1 MTDYKGIQG
10 YTVQKFTTD
19 PTASSDTEGQ
29 LFYNSTTGKFKIT
42 VSGAGAWATV
52 ASLTTPKSQA
62 AGFGIATSA
71 VAAGG
76 ATPGIVGTSETYDG
90 STWTEGNNM
99 NSVRRNAR
107 ATGTET
113 AGMVVGGWGSPA
125 GVTAT
130 EYYDGTC
137 WSTQGGTLTR
147 GGGLQSQALA
157 GVSQASAMVYGGE
170 PGTTYMK
177 YTEEWNGTSWSEQ
190 NKLNTSRAACGGVG
204 IVTAA
209 LAISGY
215 TPPIATN
222 VEAYDGSCWSETST
236 DINSARAQLGSSG
249 TSTLCL
255 VYGGSGVSDLTESF
269 NGSTW
274 TEVADLATARME
286 GGCAQAPTMTNVS
299 ALYIGGTPPLRD
311 FVEEWADPVYSVKTV
326 TVS

>member
-1 MTDYKGIQG
+1 MATYKGIQG
-10 YTVQKFTTD
+10 YTVQNFTTD
-19 PTASSDTEGQ
+19 PTASAGAEGQ
-29 LFYNSTTGKFKIT
+29 LFYNSTTGKFKLA
-42 VSGAGAWATV
+42 VAGAGSWASV
-52 ASLTTPKSQA
+52 ASLSTPKSQV
-62 AGFGIATSA
+62 AGLGIAT
-71 VAAGG
+71 AAMATGG
-76 ATPGIVGTSETYDG
+76 AVPAIVGTSETYNG
-90 STWTEGNNM
+90 STWTEGNDM
-99 NSVRRNAR
+99 NSVRRNAK
-107 ATGTET
+107 ACGTTT

-147 GGGLQSQALA
+147 GGGYQSQALA

-222 VEAYDGSCWSETST
+222 VESYDGTSWTETST
-236 DINSARAQLGSSG
+236 DINSARAQLGASG
-249 TSTLCL
+249 TSTLC
-255 VYGGSGVSDLTESF
+255 VAFGGNGPVALTESF
-269 NGSTW
+269 NGTTW
-274 TEVADLATARME
+274 TEVGDLVTARSE
-286 GGCAQAPTMTNVS
+286 PGNAQTPSMTNKS
-299 ALYIGGTPPLRD
+299 ALCMGGLTGPVD
-311 FVEEWADPVYSVKTV
+311 AVEEFTDPSYSIKTV